1 MVIIMGPEITILHVF
16 AKTCTDVLILWIF
29 DATFMILRTY
39 VAYIVAFLA
48 VLRFC
53 TILAM
58 KQVADSDVNNINKI
72 VYSNELFVL
81 ENFVLLF
88 LLGVK

>member
-1 MVIIMGPEITILHVF
+1 MGPEITILHVF
-16 AKTCTDVLILWIF
+16 TKTCTDVLIHWIF
-29 DATFMILRTY
+29 DATLFMILRTY
-39 VAYIVAFLA
+39 AAYIVAFLV

-72 VYSNELFVL
+72 VYSNELFIL